1 MDLAL
6 RHSAA
11 FEHRTGAIPGLPY
24 GERGLAE
31 NVYLNVAV
39 GLRRLPIGAVLP
51 ATCIRHYREVSD
63 DGHVG
68 GCFGQVE
75 FVVAE
80 IFRRNRKGAIDYS
93 LVVPVPGKFLNAFRE
108 WIAAGREPQ
117 EHCK

>member
-1 MDLAL
+1 MQHHGGIDLLRHGRGEFIVEYHIVNTGARGQVGLDLAL

-63 DGHVG
+63 DSHVG
-68 GCFGQVE
+68 GRFRQV
-75 FVVAE
+75 
-80 IFRRNRKGAIDYS
+80 N
-93 LVVPVPGKFLNAFRE
+93 L
-108 WIAAGREPQ
+108 
-117 EHCK
+117 